1 MKIIFVAMNISKS
14 LAILFCITLVSC
26 VPHRKLVDAES
37 KIAGLEAKLKGLE
50 QSMQAL
56 RLQKETEINKNL
68 NLSRRIED
76 LRKDSIATHKA
87 LDMQVAAYDKL
98 TQVQQMTIAN
108 GEAQNSKMLR
118 ELNKRSEE
126 LRKKELALAEKESQI
141 IAAQTK
147 ANNLTTGLKDR
158 ERKIKELER
167 ALAAKDSAV
176 KNLNKSIT
184 DALTNYK
191 NLGLSVTQKDG
202 KVYVSLEEKLLFKS
216 GSYSIGENG
225 KKVLLTVA
233 EALNSN
239 PDVTIMIE
247 GHTDDVAFNG
257 KGTIKDNWDL
267 SVMRATTI
275 VKILVDEGKVDPK
288 RVLAAGRAE
297 HMPLKAGKTAEA
309 RQANR
314 RTEIILTPKI
324 QDLLKSLE

>member
-1 MKIIFVAMNISKS
+1 MQNHKV
-14 LAILFCITLVSC
+14 LLILFLTTLVSC

-37 KIAGLEAKLKGLE
+37 KIAALEAKLKGLE
-50 QSMQAL
+50 NTLASVREQNAL
-56 RLQKETEINKNL
+56 QIDKNL
-68 NLSRRIED
+68 KLNRLIED

-87 LDMQVAAYDKL
+87 LDMQISAYERL
-98 TQVQQMTIAN
+98 SNVQQKTIAN
-108 GEAQNSKMLR
+108 SEAENAKMLA

-126 LRKKELALAEKESQI
+126 LKKKELALAEKESQV
-141 IAAQTK
+141 IAAQKK
-147 ANNLTTGLKDR
+147 ANNLTAGLKDR
-158 ERKIKELER
+158 EKKIKELEN

-176 KNLNKSIT
+176 KNLNRKIT

-191 NLGLSVTQKDG
+191 GLGLSVTEKDG

-233 EALNSN
+233 QALNSN

-247 GHTDDVAFNG
+247 GHTDDVPF
-257 KGTIKDNWDL
+257 KGTGVIKDNWDL

-288 RVLAAGRAE
+288 RIVAAGRGE
-297 HMPLKAGKTAEA
+297 HMPVEQGSSKEA

-324 QDLLKSLE
+324 QELLKSLE

>member
-1 MKIIFVAMNISKS
+1 MKWTNS
-14 LAILFCITLVSC
+14 LIVFCCIAFVSC
-26 VPHRKLVDAES
+26 VPHRKLIDAES
-37 KIAGLEAKLKGLE
+37 KISALEAKLKGLE
-50 QSMQAL
+50 QSMEAL
-56 RLQKETEINKNL
+56 RAQKESEINKNI

-87 LDMQVAAYDKL
+87 LNMQISAYDKL
-98 TQVQQMTIAN
+98 TDVQQKTIAN
-108 GEAQNSKMLR
+108 SEAENAKMLR

-126 LRKKELALAEKESQI
+126 LRKKELALADKESQV
-141 IAAQTK
+141 IAAQKK
-147 ANNLTTGLKDR
+147 ANNLTAGLKAR
-158 ERKIKELER
+158 EKKIKELER

-191 NLGLSVTQKDG
+191 GLGLSVTQKDG

-216 GSYSIGENG
+216 GSYAIGDKG
-225 KKVLLTVA
+225 KKVLLSVA

-247 GHTDDVAFNG
+247 GHTDDVPY
-257 KGTIKDNWDL
+257 KGSGVIKDNWDL
-267 SVMRATTI
+267 SVLRATTI
-275 VKILVDEGKVDPK
+275 VKILVEEGKVDPK
-288 RVLAAGRAE
+288 RILAAGRAE
-297 HMPLKAGKTAEA
+297 HMPIAEGKTKEA

-324 QDLLKSLE
+324 QELLKSLE